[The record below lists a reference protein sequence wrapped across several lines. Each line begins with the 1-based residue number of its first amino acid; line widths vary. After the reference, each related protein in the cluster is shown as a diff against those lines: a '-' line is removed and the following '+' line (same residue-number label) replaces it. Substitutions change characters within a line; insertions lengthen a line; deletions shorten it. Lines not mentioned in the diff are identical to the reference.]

1 MRIFKFNTG
10 IKFGSWHKNN
20 EFLDFVKRIQDEY
33 DDKYKLDALKTAIIL
48 ALCEKG
54 YRHDIESANIA
65 RNRFSDFVNKD
76 NNNELIQK
84 YFGGTYEFF
93 RFLYQ
98 QLGDCSNDYMFGIK
112 LSYYC
117 SDKIRILV
125 YDLFD
130 QERIALGRNYIN
142 IRTIDL
148 NGIKMD
154 VPIYGTMVIAA
165 LNTDKPGKLLGFIV
179 NMLPEHVIQL
189 LNNKFYLDHTT
200 DKYYILNNKK

>member
-1 MRIFKFNTG
+1 MGIFKFNTG

-48 ALCEKG
+48 AVCEEDH
-54 YRHDIESANIA
+54 RHDIESANIA
-65 RNRFSDFVNKD
+65 RKRFSDFVRRD
-76 NNNELIQK
+76 NNDKLIQK

-93 RFLYQ
+93 RFFYQ

>member
-10 IKFGSWHKNN
+10 IKFGCWHKNN

>member
-1 MRIFKFNTG
+1 MGIFKFNIG
-10 IKFGSWHKNN
+10 IKFGSWHNNN

-117 SDKIRILV
+117 FDKIRILV